1 MIRFS
6 SESDALI
13 DDKGRVVLPASF
25 KKTMGDLADEPLII
39 EKDIYKPRLN
49 IYPERFWNE
58 RLEAIEKKLNPF
70 DDDDADLLSRIYA
83 NYATVTMA
91 PNGRINIPD
100 KFMAYANI
108 DREVI
113 FVGNGVSISLWDEK
127 AFYEDERKGKELR
140 KEYKERLGNL
150 QKNA

>member
-6 SESDALI
+6 SASDALI
-13 DDKGRVVLPASF
+13 DDKGRVVLPSSF

-58 RLEAIEKKLNPF
+58 RLEEMEKKLNPF
-70 DDDDADLLSRIYA
+70 DDEDADLLSRIYA

-100 KFMAYANI
+100 KFMAHANI

-113 FVGNGVSISLWDEK
+113 FAGNGVSISLWDEK
-127 AFYEDERKGKELR
+127 AFYEDEKGGEELR
-140 KEYKERLGNL
+140 KKYKIRLGNP
-150 QKNA
+150 QKDA